1 VCAGRKC
8 LFSLASL
15 LAALLGARNGRA
27 QSTTPE
33 TFPEGRF
40 QPYLFY
46 LGALETSALLYADE
60 VCPEG
65 TGLCPIGGGGG
76 LVLGVGRRYRRGRE
90 WVVTGDV
97 SVRNARNLLQSAT
110 LTQLRTEHRWVLASP
125 RTNLEPY
132 VSLGG
137 GVLWYGERF
146 GATTA
151 GLVLGATGGVGLYL
165 SPFFRVDTSA
175 RFDALR
181 FLPFRT
187 DDGIL
192 RGAGGVAT
200 LLFTWFV
207 GVTVLGR

>member
-1 VCAGRKC
+1 MA
-8 LFSLASL
+8 ASGL
-15 LAALLGARNGRA
+15 LAVLVH
-27 QSTTPE
+27 TPPGWCQAPAPE
-33 TFPEGRF
+33 AFPEGRF

-46 LGALETSALLYADE
+46 LGALDTSALLYADE

-97 SVRNARNLLQSAT
+97 TVRNARNLLQSAT
-110 LTQLRTEHRWVLASP
+110 LTQLRAEHRWVLASP

-132 VSLGG
+132 AALGG

-151 GLVLGATGGVGLYL
+151 GLVVGATGGVGLYL

-192 RGAGGVAT
+192 RGSGGVAT